1 MLLIPN
7 VRIYFLNR
15 LSIHKACFYSRKTE
29 VVRPYTSISTF
40 DLDFQEGE
48 STMKRNW
55 LRVITLLPLIMVIN
69 LLVYGQVTTTSRI
82 SGVVMD
88 ATGGLLQAAEVIVK
102 NDGNGEEFRVKTGD
116 DGTFI
121 IPSLSVGTYTV
132 MISAPGFK
140 QTVVKSVKTEI
151 GNTVTVE
158 VKLEIGQTSET
169 VVVTGGG
176 EVLQTET
183 TNIGAVIT
191 GRQITELPFSSRDA
205 LDLVLTL
212 PGTATVGRPRS
223 SSVNGLPKGA
233 LNISIDGIN
242 VQDNTLRSTDGF
254 FTYIRPRIDAI
265 EEVSVSTATPG
276 AEASAGGAVHL
287 RFVTKAGTNEFHGG
301 AWWYNRQRAYNSNYY
316 FSNLTNTPRAQVMLN
331 QYGFKIG
338 GPITPWLKDR
348 AFFFFDYDEFRLPE
362 QQTRTRTILTP
373 DAQAGIFRY
382 PGGPAAGVNLY
393 AVALAAGFPNTPDSA
408 IGKILADIRTSTGQ
422 GSLRSQTDPNLQS
435 FTFTNTGGQVRR
447 FPTARF
453 DFIVTSNHKVEAI
466 YNYQDFAGLVDF
478 LNGRDPAFPSPT
490 PQIIGGQGSDR
501 FSFSSALRS
510 TLTPAIVNEARFGL
524 TGGTLVFFPETS
536 AGSFAPFGGVATQ
549 FPLTLTNPYSGV
561 TNSRRNAPVWQFT
574 DNLSWTKGRHNL
586 NFGGSYNKSTFYQE
600 QSSNLVP
607 TLTFGVPAADP
618 ANNAIFTLANFP
630 GANDDILTN
639 ARAIYALLTGRIN
652 QVNFNAR
659 LDENTKTY
667 SLTNFATERHSTDG
681 FGFYFQD
688 YFKFRTNLSINYG
701 LRWEAVRAPRNVN
714 EVYVRPSF
722 EGLFGV
728 SGAGNLFKPGPN
740 VAPATTYMP
749 VTKDTKPYDDDL
761 NNFAPSIGIAWS
773 PRFSNSLLKRVFG
786 EDNKSVLRG
795 AYSISYVTGGFADFN
810 GVWNNNPGLV
820 RFAGLRPGIEFA
832 AGSLLLRNGIP
843 ALPNP
848 GAPSF
853 PLASSPGIAA
863 FDFDPGIKS
872 PYVQSWSFGIQ
883 RELTKDMVFEARYVA
898 NHSIG
903 LARNINLNEVNI
915 LGNGFLE
922 EFKAAQNNIAICGAN
937 SAACLAAQAAA
948 GVTTANRTA
957 SNFAN
962 WGLPGQVALP
972 IFTASFG
979 GAATASQFRS
989 TAFTSPIQQGQA
1001 GAVANSLSNVTA
1013 NAAFQNN
1020 RVAAGFAP
1028 NLFIVN
1034 PAVLG
1039 ASSTLQTNNGSSNYN
1054 SLQLELR
1061 RRFANG
1067 LLLQGSY
1074 VWSKAL
1080 TNVTSFG
1087 AQPHS
1092 IRTPGLDKGP
1102 SSFDLRHG
1110 FKVNYIYELPFG
1122 AGRMFDY
1129 RGPAGVIGKLIE
1141 GWQTDGLIRW
1151 QSGRVFPLLSGRNT
1165 VNQFDSGVE
1174 LVGMTSK
1181 ELQEMVKINKDPAA
1195 ATRGS
1200 VFWLPS
1206 DVAQNTQIAF
1216 GLRPGTPTGRYI
1228 APASTPGR
1236 FGSFIYLYGPSFFR
1250 ADLSL
1255 VKKTRITE
1263 KSDVE
1268 IRVELLNAFNHTN
1281 FLIGNVGAGDISNTD
1296 SNTVNVGTLTFG
1308 QTTHAYRDVSTTN
1321 DPGGRLLQMVL
1332 RINF

>member
-1 MLLIPN
+1 
-7 VRIYFLNR
+7 
-15 LSIHKACFYSRKTE
+15 
-29 VVRPYTSISTF
+29 
-40 DLDFQEGE
+40 
-48 STMKRNW
+48 MKQNW
-55 LRVITLLPLIMVIN
+55 LRMITLLPLIMVIN
-69 LLVYGQVTTTSRI
+69 LLGYGQVTTTSRI
-82 SGVVMD
+82 SGVVTD
-88 ATGGLLQAAEVIVK
+88 TTGGLLQSAEVVVR
-102 NDGNGEEFRVKTGD
+102 NDGSGEEFRVKTGD
-116 DGTFI
+116 DGTFVV
-121 IPSLSVGTYTV
+121 PSLSVGTYTV
-132 MISAPGFK
+132 TVSAPGFK
-140 QTVVKSVKTEI
+140 QTVVKNVKTEI
-151 GNTVTVE
+151 GNTVTVD

-183 TNIGAVIT
+183 TNVGATIS

-205 LDLVLTL
+205 LDLVLSL

-233 LNISIDGIN
+233 LNISLDGIN

-265 EEVSVSTATPG
+265 EEVSVSTSTPG

-287 RFVTKAGTNEFHGG
+287 RFVTKSGTNEFHGG

-331 QYGFKIG
+331 QFGFKVG

-382 PGGPAAGVNLY
+382 PGGPAGGVDLY
-393 AVALAAGFPNTPDSA
+393 AAALAAGFPNIPDA
-408 IGKILADIRTSTGQ
+408 TIGKILADIRTSTGK
-422 GSLRSQTDPNLQS
+422 GSLRAATDPNLQL

-453 DFIVTSNHKVEAI
+453 DFIVTNNHKIEAI
-466 YNYQDFAGLVDF
+466 YNYQDFASKVDF
-478 LNGRDPAFPSPT
+478 LNGRDPSFPDPA
-490 PQIIGGQGSDR
+490 PQIIGSQGSDR

-510 TLTPAIVNEARFGL
+510 TLTPSIVNEARFGL
-524 TGGTLVFFPETS
+524 TGGTVVFFPETS
-536 AGSFAPFGGVATQ
+536 AGSFSVFNGIAPQ

-561 TNSRRNAPVWQFT
+561 TNSRRNAPVFQFT
-574 DNLSWTKGRHNL
+574 DNLSWTIGRHNL
-586 NFGGSYNKSTFYQE
+586 NFGGSYNKTQFYQE

-607 TLTFGVPAADP
+607 TTTFGVETTDP
-618 ANNAIFTLANFP
+618 ANGAIFTAANFP
-630 GANDDILTN
+630 GASNDQLNN

-652 QVNFNAR
+652 RVNFNAR
-659 LDENTKTY
+659 LDEIDKTY

-701 LRWEAVRAPRNVN
+701 LRWEAVRAPRNTN
-714 EVYVRPSF
+714 EVYVRPTF

-728 SGAGNLFKPGPN
+728 SGAGNIFRPGTLTGS
-740 VAPATTYMP
+740 ATTYVP

-761 NNFAPSIGIAWS
+761 NNFAPSLGIAWS
-773 PRFSNSLLKRVFG
+773 PKFSNSLLKRVFG
-786 EDNKSVLRG
+786 EDNKTVLRG

-810 GVWNNNPGLV
+810 GIWNNNPGLL
-820 RFAGLRPGIEFA
+820 RFAGLRPGIEFT

-848 GAPSF
+848 GAPTF
-853 PLASSPGIAA
+853 PLAAQPGIGA
-863 FDFDPGIKS
+863 FDFDPNLTS
-872 PYVQSWSFGIQ
+872 PYVQSWTFGIQ
-883 RELTKDMVFEARYVA
+883 RELTKNMVFEARYVA

-903 LARNINLNEVNI
+903 LGRNNNLNEVNI
-915 LGNGFLE
+915 FGNGFLE
-922 EFKAAQNNIAICGAN
+922 EFRAAQNNLAIFRGAN
-937 SAACLAAQAAA
+937 PLCGTAGNPACSFR
-948 GVTTANRTA
+948 N
-957 SNFAN
+957 N
-962 WGLPGQVALP
+962 GLPGQVGLP
-972 IFTASFG
+972 IFEASFG
-979 GAATASQFRS
+979 TAVSNFSS
-989 TAFTSPIQQGQA
+989 TAFTSPMVQGQA
-1001 GAVANSLSNVTA
+1001 GAVANALSNSTA
-1013 NAAFQNN
+1013 NLAFQTN

-1028 NLFIVN
+1028 NLFLVN

-1039 ASSTLQTNNGSSNYN
+1039 ANNTLQTDGGSSTYQ
-1054 SLQLELR
+1054 SAQFELR
-1061 RRFANG
+1061 RRFSNG

-1074 VWSKAL
+1074 VFSKAL
-1080 TNVTSFG
+1080 ANVNSFG

-1102 SSFDLRHG
+1102 SSFDLRHA

-1122 AGRMFDY
+1122 AGRKFDY
-1129 RGPAGVIGKLIE
+1129 RGPAGVIGKVIE
-1141 GWQTDGLIRW
+1141 GWQTDGIIRW
-1151 QSGRVFPLLSGRNT
+1151 QSGRVFPLVSGRAT
-1165 VNQFDSGVE
+1165 VNQFDSGVN
-1174 LVGMTSK
+1174 LVGMSAK
-1181 ELQEMVKINKDPAA
+1181 DLQKMLKINKDPAA

-1200 VFWLPS
+1200 VFWLPD
-1206 DVAQNTQIAF
+1206 DVIQNSLIAF
-1216 GLRPGTPTGRYI
+1216 GLRPGTPTGRFI
-1228 APASTPGR
+1228 APASTPGQ

-1255 VKKTRITE
+1255 VKKTRISE

-1268 IRVELLNAFNHTN
+1268 FRVEFLNAFNHTN

-1296 SNTVNVGTLTFG
+1296 ANTVNVGTLTFG